1 MTPRHRP
8 STPAR
13 PPANRPPRL
22 RIDALRAA
30 SLAAAAV
37 LLAACAETP
46 QRPADSSSA
55 PTIFSPVDSGPL
67 RARDAQ
73 FLVVVPRSGE
83 DLGALAERYLGD
95 RSRRFEIAEFNRID
109 EVRAGRAVAIPVA
122 PLNPGGIEPATV
134 QTVPI
139 LCYHRFGPRA
149 NTLTVTPA
157 SFEAQMSYLRQNG
170 YTVVSMAKLVDFL
183 DGKAALPRKTV
194 VITIDDG
201 YRSTYEI
208 AWPILKKYGYPATV
222 YLYTD
227 FVGAGDALT
236 WAQMKEMS
244 AGQIDIQ
251 PHSKTHSNL
260 TMKLADE
267 NDARYRERIK
277 REVDVPI
284 DAIRERLNEPTL
296 SYAFPY
302 GDVNDTVVEFLR
314 AKNVK
319 IGVTVTPGGNAFFAP
334 PVMLRRSMVFGGD
347 DIDVFRGKLVTAL
360 PVVRP

>member
-1 MTPRHRP
+1 MRT
-8 STPAR
+8 
-13 PPANRPPRL
+13 L
-22 RIDALRAA
+22 AL
-30 SLAAAAV
+30 AV
-37 LLAACAETP
+37 TALVLGACADVPT
-46 QRPADSSSA
+46 RPAERPV
-55 PTIFSPVDSGPL
+55 PTIFAPVEAGPL
-67 RARDAQ
+67 LARDAS
-73 FLVVVPRSGE
+73 FVVVVPRQGE
-83 DLGALAERYLGD
+83 DLAALAERYLGD

-109 EVRAGRAVAIPVA
+109 EARAGRALAIPVS
-122 PLNPGGIEPATV
+122 PLNPGGVEPANV

-139 LCYHRFGPRA
+139 LRYHRFGGRP

-157 SFEAQMSYLRQNG
+157 SFEAQMRYLRENG
-170 YTVVSMAKLVDFL
+170 YTVVSMPKLVDFL
-183 DGKAALPRKTV
+183 DGKVALPKKSV

-208 AWPILKKYGYPATV
+208 AWPILKRYGYPATV

-236 WAQMKEMS
+236 WAQMKEMTS
-244 AGQIDIQ
+244 SGQIDIQ

-267 NDARYRERIK
+267 NDARYRERIR
-277 REVDVPI
+277 REVEAPI
-284 DAIRERLNEPTL
+284 DAIRERLGEPTI

-302 GDVNDTVVEFLR
+302 GDVNDLVVENLR

-334 PVMLRRSMVFGGD
+334 PVMLRRSMIFGGD
-347 DIDVFRGKLVTAL
+347 DLDVFKAKLVTSL
-360 PVVRP
+360 PVARP